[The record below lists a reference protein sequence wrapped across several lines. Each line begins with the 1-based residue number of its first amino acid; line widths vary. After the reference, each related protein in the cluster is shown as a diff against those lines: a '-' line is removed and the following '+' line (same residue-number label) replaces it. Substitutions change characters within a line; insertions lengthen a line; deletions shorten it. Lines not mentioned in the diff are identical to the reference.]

1 MNSEELTDKE
11 FERINNVIT
20 SAPFINLIG
29 VKLEKVERGS
39 VKVCIEDCEQLKQQA
54 GIVHGGAIASLLDTS
69 AALSVISLLDEGQ
82 FTTTIDLTIHYLR
95 PISKGKIMAIGKVI
109 RAGRK
114 VITVSAEV
122 FDEQEKLCATA
133 LTTYLRLE

>member
-1 MNSEELTDKE
+1 MNSRKSIDKE
-11 FERINNVIT
+11 HEHISNVIAA
-20 SAPFINLIG
+20 APYLHLIG
-29 VKLEKVERGS
+29 VKLEKVEPGS
-39 VKVCIEDCEQLKQQA
+39 VKICIENCGQLKQQA

-69 AALSVISLLDEGQ
+69 SALSVFTLLDEGQ
-82 FTTTIDLTIHYLR
+82 SSTTVNLTIHYLR
-95 PISKGKIMAIGKVI
+95 PIAKGKITAIGKVI

-122 FDEQEKLCATA
+122 FDEAGKLCATA